1 MKRAAVMILA
11 AVLFLCIGIR
21 IGTRI
26 AESSEKENQSNYEDA
41 LLDSY
46 YKGYEDGLNYNGEYS
61 PKGDFGYADGYRQAV
76 EDIRSAI
83 SDEVWSAYDAAME
96 IGTVHGF
103 VSNPDNDPLPTN
115 EEYLQYVEEL
125 YKFWNFFEQHRYERY
140 LEYK

>member
-1 MKRAAVMILA
+1 MKRAVITMLA
-11 AVLFLCIGIR
+11 LAICLCIGIR
-21 IGTRI
+21 IGTKI
-26 AESSEKENQSNYEDA
+26 SQSSEKEDQRNYEDA

-46 YKGYEDGLNYNGEYS
+46 YKGYEDGLNYNGKYS

-103 VSNPDNDPLPTN
+103 VSNPDNDPLQTN
-115 EEYLQYVEEL
+115 EEYLDYVEEL
-125 YKFWNFFEQHRYERY
+125 YLFWNYFEQHEYEKY
-140 LEYK
+140 LEYQ